1 MKIHLIGIGGIG
13 VSALAQYYLSQG
25 HEVTGSDL
33 TMSEITDY
41 LQKLGVKITKNKS
54 LPAKIPHK
62 MPDLVVYSP
71 AVKKTNPELAFYLKK
86 KIKCLSY
93 PEALGGLTKNYF
105 TIAVSG
111 AHGKSTTTAMLG
123 LILIKAKLDPTII
136 VGTKLKEFGG
146 ANFRPGKSK
155 YLVIEACE
163 YDSSFLHY
171 VPQMVVVTNIDKEHL
186 DYFKNLKN
194 VIAAFMDFIARLPD
208 SGALVANGDDK
219 NMQKILLDKK
229 FQAKSRF
236 KISGFRI
243 KSKEADIVKNIL
255 NVPGIHNVYNALA
268 ALTAAKELKID
279 DDVVLKSLSEYK
291 GSWRRFEEKE
301 KIINGKKIKIIN
313 DYGHHPTEIEAT
325 FEAARQK
332 YPDRKIWCV
341 FQPHQHQRTFNLFN
355 DFVKTFQSALI
366 DNIVIIDIYDV
377 AGRETKKIKRKVSS
391 KSLVKK
397 INKKS
402 VSYASMVLAEKKVKK
417 NIKSGDVLI
426 IMGAGDIYE
435 KFASR
440 F

>member
-13 VSALAQYYLSQG
+13 VSALAQYYLLQG

-41 LQKLGVKITKNKS
+41 LEKLGVKITKNKS
-54 LPAKIPHK
+54 LSAKIPHK
-62 MPDLVVYSP
+62 MPDFVVYSP

-105 TIAVSG
+105 TIAISG

-123 LILIKAKLDPTII
+123 LILVKAKLDPTII

-146 ANFRPGKSK
+146 TNFRPGKSK

-171 VPQMVVVTNIDKEHL
+171 IPQMVIVTNIDKEHL

-194 VIAAFMDFIARLPD
+194 VITAFKDFISRLPK
-208 SGALVANGDDK
+208 SGVLIANVDDK
-219 NMQKILLDKK
+219 NINKIISNNK
-229 FQAKSRF
+229 F
-236 KISGFRI
+236 KIQKQFQISNFKI
-243 KSKEADIVKNIL
+243 ESKDAERLKVIL
-255 NVPGIHNVYNALA
+255 NVPGTHNIYNALA
-268 ALTAAKELKID
+268 ALTAARELKID
-279 DDVVLKSLSEYK
+279 DDIILKALSEYK

-301 KIINGKKIKIIN
+301 LKIGNRKLKIIN
-313 DYGHHPTEIEAT
+313 DYGHHPTEIRAT

-332 YPDRKIWCV
+332 YPDQKIWCV

-355 DFVKTFQSALI
+355 DFVKTFRLASI
-366 DNIVIIDIYDV
+366 DNILILDIYDV
-377 AGRETKKIKRKVSS
+377 VGREMKKINKKVSS
-391 KSLVKK
+391 KMLVKK

-402 VSYASMVLAEKKVKK
+402 VSYSSMALAEKKIKK
-417 NIKSGDVLI
+417 NIKTGDVLI

>member
-33 TMSEITDY
+33 TMSEITAY
-41 LQKLGVKITKNKS
+41 LERLGVKITKNKS
-54 LPAKIPHK
+54 LSAKIPHK

-71 AVKKTNPELAFYLKK
+71 AVKKNNLELSFYLKK

-93 PEALGGLTKNYF
+93 PEALGELTKNYF
-105 TIAVSG
+105 TIAIAG

-123 LILIKAKLDPTII
+123 LILVKAKLDPTII

-146 ANFRPGKSK
+146 TNFRPGKSK

-171 VPQMVVVTNIDKEHL
+171 IPQMIVITNIDKEHL

-194 VIAAFMDFIARLPD
+194 IIAAFKDFISRLPK
-208 SGALVANGDDK
+208 SGVLIANGDDK
-219 NMQKILLDKK
+219 NVEGIISDKHS
-229 FQAKSRF
+229 QF
-236 KISGFRI
+236 KISEFKI
-243 KSKEADIVKNIL
+243 KSKEAEIVKNIL
-255 NVPGIHNVYNALA
+255 NVPGNHNVYNALA
-268 ALTAAKELKID
+268 ALTAARELKID
-279 DDVVLKSLSEYK
+279 DDIALKALSDYK

-301 KIINGKKIKIIN
+301 KVINNKRIKVIN
-313 DYGHHPTEIEAT
+313 DYGHHPTEIKATLEAT
-325 FEAARQK
+325 RQK
-332 YPDRKIWCV
+332 YPDKKIWCV

-355 DFVKTFQSALI
+355 DFVKTFKTALI
-366 DNIVIIDIYDV
+366 DNILILDIYDV
-377 AGRETKKIKRKVSS
+377 AGREMKKINKKVSS
-391 KSLVKK
+391 KMLVRK

-402 VSYASMVLAEKKVKK
+402 VSYVSMALAEKKIKK

-435 KFASR
+435 KFASK

>member
-33 TMSEITDY
+33 TMSEITNY
-41 LQKLGVKITKNKS
+41 LEKLGVKITKNKS

-105 TIAVSG
+105 TIAISG

-123 LILIKAKLDPTII
+123 LILIKAKFDPTII

-194 VIAAFMDFIARLPD
+194 VIAAFKDFIARLPD
-208 SGALVANGDDK
+208 SGALIANGDDK

-229 FQAKSRF
+229 FQAKKQF
-236 KISGFRI
+236 KISSFRI
-243 KSKEADIVKNIL
+243 KSKEADIAKNIL

-279 DDVVLKSLSEYK
+279 DDIILKALSEYK

-301 KIINGKKIKIIN
+301 KVINGKKVKIIN

-332 YPDRKIWCV
+332 YPDKKIWCV

-355 DFVKTFQSALI
+355 DFVKAFRTALI
-366 DNIVIIDIYDV
+366 DNILILDIYDV

-391 KSLVKK
+391 KTLVKK

-402 VSYASMVLAEKKVKK
+402 VSYASMALAEKRVKK

>member
-146 ANFRPGKSK
+146 TNFRPGKSK

-171 VPQMVVVTNIDKEHL
+171 VPQMIVVTNIDKEHL

-194 VIAAFMDFIARLPD
+194 IIAAFKDFIARLPD
-208 SGALVANGDDK
+208 SGALIANGDDK
-219 NMQKILLDKK
+219 NIGKIFNFQFSIHNK
-229 FQAKSRF
+229 FS
-236 KISGFRI
+236 I
-243 KSKEADIVKNIL
+243 KQFSVKQKEAGELRNVLK
-255 NVPGIHNVYNALA
+255 VPGNHNIYNALA
-268 ALTAAKELKID
+268 ALMAARELKID
-279 DDVVLKSLSEYK
+279 EDIILKALSEYK

-301 KIINGKKIKIIN
+301 KVINGKKVKIIN

-355 DFVKTFQSALI
+355 DFVKAFRTALI
-366 DNIVIIDIYDV
+366 DNILILDIYDV

-397 INKKS
+397 INKTS
-402 VSYASMVLAEKKVKK
+402 VSYASMALAEKRVKK